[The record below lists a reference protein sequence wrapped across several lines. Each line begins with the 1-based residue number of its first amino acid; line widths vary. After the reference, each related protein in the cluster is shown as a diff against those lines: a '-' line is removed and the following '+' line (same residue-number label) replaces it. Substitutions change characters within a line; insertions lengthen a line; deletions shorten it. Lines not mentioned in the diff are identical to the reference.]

1 MGGDDLVVGEGVEAR
16 LAVVRPNAAGSHAA
30 KRQLFHTKYIIKI
43 YDFYS
48 EAML

>member
-16 LAVVRPNAAGSHAA
+16 LAVVRPNAAGSHTA
-30 KRQLFHTKYIIKI
+30 KRQLFHAEYVFKI

-48 EAML
+48 ETTL